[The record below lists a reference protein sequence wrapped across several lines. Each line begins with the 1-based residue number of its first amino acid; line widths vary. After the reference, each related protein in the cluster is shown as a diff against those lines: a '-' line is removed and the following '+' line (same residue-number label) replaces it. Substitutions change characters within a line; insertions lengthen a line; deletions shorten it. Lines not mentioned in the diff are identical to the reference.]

1 MLRKNRELKLIF
13 LVVAVFFAA
22 FLAVPAVK
30 LFVKSFWGDE
40 GLTSSFY
47 TAVFTTKNFTKAL
60 GNSFLVSI
68 CAAALAVAVA
78 FVFAYCIYYTRLP
91 KGMKRLLQIMA
102 TLPMYLPTI
111 TYGFAIIYS
120 FGKQGLITRLLG
132 HQLFNIYGFGG
143 LLVGYV
149 IYTTPVAFLLICNT
163 MEYVDKKTLV
173 VSKAMGDNALS
184 TFWIAVLRPLLGTLA
199 GALIQAFFLC
209 FTDFGIPASVGGKFD
224 VIATV
229 LYNQMLGGVPDFNR
243 GAVVAVVMLLPSV
256 LSIVLLHWLERYN
269 IRYDRISRAEL
280 ESSSARDAA
289 WGISGGVLALV
300 IASFF
305 VVLFIVPLVK
315 SWPYQTQF
323 TLEHFQMVF
332 GDSELQ
338 TIYWHSLKMT
348 LLTAA
353 FGTLIAYGAALITA
367 RSTLPKPVKQTVDA
381 IALITSTIP
390 GMVLGLAYLFTF
402 TGTSLQNTMM
412 LMVLCNIV
420 HYFSTPYLMMKNS
433 LSKMNAG
440 WETTAMLMGDN
451 WFKTI
456 LRVVTP
462 NAAASL
468 IEVFSYYFINGMV
481 TISALIFLA
490 GAKTMILTTKIKQL
504 QYVNKYDEVFVLSLL
519 ILFTNLAARAVFNRL
534 ANRCR
539 TA

>member
-13 LVVAVFFAA
+13 LIVAAFFAA

-40 GLTSSFY
+40 GLTASFY

-120 FGKQGLITRLLG
+120 FGKQGLITRLFG

-199 GALIQAFFLC
+199 GAVIQAFFLC

-256 LSIVLLHWLERYN
+256 LSIVLLHRLERYN

-280 ESSSARDAA
+280 ESNSARDAA

-323 TLEHFQMVF
+323 TLEHFQTVF

-402 TGTSLQNTMM
+402 TGTSLQNTMT

-462 NAAASL
+462 NAASSL